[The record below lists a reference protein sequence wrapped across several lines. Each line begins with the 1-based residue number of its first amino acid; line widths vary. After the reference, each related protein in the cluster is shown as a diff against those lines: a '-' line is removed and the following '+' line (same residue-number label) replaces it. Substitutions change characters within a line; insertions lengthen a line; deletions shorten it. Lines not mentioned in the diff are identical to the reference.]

1 MEIHRLHAE
10 LLERKVRVLVVGC
23 GGTGSVIA
31 GGLPYLDLSMRA
43 QGHPYGLGVTVMDGD
58 TISSVNS
65 VRQPFSL

>member
-31 GGLPYLDLSMRA
+31 GEITLPK
-43 QGHPYGLGVTVMDGD
+43 
-58 TISSVNS
+58 
-65 VRQPFSL
+65 RQIYPVSHTHDV